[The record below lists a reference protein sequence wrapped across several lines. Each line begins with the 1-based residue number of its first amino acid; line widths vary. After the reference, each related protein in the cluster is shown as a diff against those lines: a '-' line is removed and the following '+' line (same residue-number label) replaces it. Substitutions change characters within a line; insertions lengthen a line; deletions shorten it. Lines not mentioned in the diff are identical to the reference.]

1 LWREI
6 FHVKNTITWAKY
18 LESSPEASTPKCS
31 HMAGQNCSLHVTK
44 SSSRLNNEKKQKTPS
59 YFDPDIRGLKTSV
72 TL

>member
-1 LWREI
+1 MRENENVI
-6 FHVKNTITWAKY
+6 ITINWDKY

-59 YFDPDIRGLKTSV
+59 YVDLDIRGLKTSV